1 MDGDCTT
8 SLGREA
14 FNSTVRKEI
23 AKDKALMLWLDVSCH
38 SHLLERNTSSSFRL
52 DFWNKSKTISADPAE
67 LIFMPVKTAASF
79 SLEAKTSLRLLT
91 LVKAVQKGGWHFYK
105 DDCVKLRSYSPN
117 VKIMWE
123 TMYLGNLCE
132 LIKYF
137 EQFWPDLGGLDR
149 VNQWAFLT

>member
-1 MDGDCTT
+1 
-8 SLGREA
+8 
-14 FNSTVRKEI
+14 
-23 AKDKALMLWLDVSCH
+23 
-38 SHLLERNTSSSFRL
+38 
-52 DFWNKSKTISADPAE
+52 
-67 LIFMPVKTAASF
+67 MPVKTAASF

-137 EQFWPDLGGLDR
+137 EQF
-149 VNQWAFLT
+149 